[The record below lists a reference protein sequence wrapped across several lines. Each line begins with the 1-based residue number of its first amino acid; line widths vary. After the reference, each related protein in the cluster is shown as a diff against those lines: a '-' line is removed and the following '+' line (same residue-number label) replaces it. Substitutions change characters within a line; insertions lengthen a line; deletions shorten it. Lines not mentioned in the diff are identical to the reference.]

1 MLLVFALGNP
11 GARYRGTRHN
21 VGFRVLELLV
31 ERWRAAMLEE
41 APEFRAWYAEVAG
54 REVALVQPLTFMNAS
69 GMALGAWRERRS
81 FEPGGLLVILDD
93 VYLPVGRLR
102 VRARGSS
109 GGHLGLE
116 SIESALDSREFGRLR
131 IGVGAA
137 ESSAALRDHVLEEFT
152 TEERA
157 AAEEAVGLAAD
168 AAECWVT
175 EGLTATMNRFNR
187 KVGKEVSES

>member
-31 ERWRAAMLEE
+31 ERWRAAILEA

-81 FEPGGLLVILDD
+81 FEPGGLLVVLDD

-157 AAEEAVGLAAD
+157 AAEGAVGLAAD